1 MDEAMFASIFDDFCE
16 MKRAHIREA
25 AADDR
30 DIPMMVFVSDR
41 PSEEDADAI
50 AVIVPGSRNEIVR
63 ALAAVMARM
72 YIPYWAAICSD
83 GFVAKDGDV
92 PEEFLHPGGL
102 IEMALSGS
110 DAVKECLTIT
120 AADHAGAKYACSR
133 TYWYDSDGDIWFDDS
148 EGPTGEMNGPM
159 IDILV
164 DITSLWGKTQAEI
177 IAEIL
182 SRTTDMN

>member
-1 MDEAMFASIFDDFCE
+1 MNEAMLASIFDDFRE
-16 MKRAHIREA
+16 MKRSHVREA
-25 AADDR
+25 DADDR
-30 DIPMMVFVSDR
+30 DIPMMVFVGDR
-41 PSEEDADAI
+41 PSDEDADVVAI
-50 AVIVPGSRNEIVR
+50 IVPGSRNEVAQ

-83 GFVAKDGDV
+83 GYVAKDMDV
-92 PEEFLHPGGL
+92 PEQFMHPGGL
-102 IEMALSGS
+102 IELALSGS

-120 AADHAGAKYACSR
+120 AADHVGGTYADSQ